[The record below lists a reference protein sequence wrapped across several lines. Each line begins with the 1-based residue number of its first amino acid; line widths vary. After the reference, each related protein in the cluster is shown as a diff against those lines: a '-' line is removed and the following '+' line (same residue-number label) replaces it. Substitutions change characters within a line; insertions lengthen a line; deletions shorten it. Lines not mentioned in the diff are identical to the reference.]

1 MLSLL
6 INPICG
12 KFNKVLYLD
21 SKRGKYFTGRHNIG
35 FISDTIVGTLKEG
48 YEKCLHLSYTTT
60 VKANYDDNVTTIIR
74 SDNSDIHGN
83 RVSKQIVENKIF
95 YWYLTLNDGV
105 VTNKILIKS
114 EIFK

>member
-35 FISDTIVGTLKEG
+35 FISDTVVNSLQEG
-48 YEKCLHLSYTTT
+48 YEKCLHLSYTTAIKT
-60 VKANYDDNVTTIIR
+60 NYDDNVITIVR

-83 RVSKQIVENKIF
+83 RVSKQIIDKQVF
-95 YWYLTLNDGV
+95 YWYLTLNNGV